1 MENSSN
7 GFRAQFDGDDLAFE
21 ENQKKIQNKSRKG
34 YSSKYEVIQEILL
47 HVLHEESTLSSKHL
61 FCVDLQSKGGVA
73 GLQWK
78 RHYQSKLNVLVA
90 QNKAIS
96 DIEKNCEESNFLC
109 SKFNLSYERQP
120 GDVQLEQKDG
130 EIHACQCPTNVL
142 LHLEAFDFVFLQPE
156 GLLANHFDPVFSNL
170 RNNGL
175 LCLTS
180 SDISVQFTRTANV
193 IRRYCHAQVTKT
205 EYMREMAVRVIIG
218 CAVRSASRCNKG
230 LEILMTTCVEDNFLI
245 VLRVHRGPQHAD
257 HCLDQVK
264 PQLYCQIC
272 EEHCFLPGGLTPIE
286 NPYALLACTCHE
298 KTPGRTAILLGPMWS
313 GSIFNTTFIS
323 KLLQPH
329 EDLPEQSSQFKK
341 VLQSILEEAI
351 CSDLDVPETNGRD
364 HQRDPEEPEAKRPK
378 IDHSQNPTTIHPPF
392 YINIHKMKFKDVI
405 IPKMRKV
412 LSFLRSEGYRA
423 SRTHFDSNS
432 VRTNANR
439 TQFHH
444 VLLKFCKKSRN
455 K

>member
-7 GFRAQFDGDDLAFE
+7 GAQFDGKDIAYE
-21 ENQKKIQNKSRKG
+21 EKQNTIQNQSTKVH
-34 YSSKYEVIQEILL
+34 SSKFKVIQEILL
-47 HVLHEESTLSSKHL
+47 HILHEESKLSSKHL
-61 FCVDLQSKGGVA
+61 FCVDLQNKGGVA

-78 RHYQSKLNVLVA
+78 RHYQSKLNVLIA
-90 QNKAIS
+90 QNKAIG
-96 DIEKNCEESNFLC
+96 DIQKNCDDSDVIC
-109 SKFNLSYERQP
+109 SEFHLSFERQP
-120 GDVQLEQKDG
+120 GDVQLEQKDK

-156 GLLANHFDPVFSNL
+156 GHLANYFDSVFSNL

-205 EYMREMAVRVIIG
+205 DYMREMAVRVIIG

-230 LEILMTTCVEDNFLI
+230 LEILMTACVEDNFLI
-245 VLRVHRGPQHAD
+245 VMRVHRGPQHAD

-272 EEHCFLPGGLTPIE
+272 EEQCFLPGGLTPIE

-298 KTPGRTAILLGPMWS
+298 KTPGRTSIVLGPMWS

-323 KLLQPH
+323 NLLKPH
-329 EDLPEQSSQFKK
+329 EDLPEHSSQFKK
-341 VLQSILEEAI
+341 VLQSIQEEAV
-351 CSDLDVPETNGRD
+351 CSHLDVPETNGD
-364 HQRDPEEPEAKRPK
+364 HHQRDLGEPEAKRPK
-378 IDHSQNPTTIHPPF
+378 IEHSQHPTTTHPPF
-392 YINIHKMKFKDVI
+392 YINLHKMKFKDVI

-439 TQFHH
+439 TQFHD
-444 VLLKFCKKSRN
+444 VLLKFCKKSR
-455 K
+455 KE